1 MLPSAGFIILPWH
14 QGATCRGTG
23 SLLGC
28 CWGKGRAA
36 VAPGGD
42 ILDVDIF
49 VKVWVEMEKEPLPG
63 PLQKVL
69 GGWVWL
75 TDEQL

>member
-1 MLPSAGFIILPWH
+1 M
-14 QGATCRGTG
+14 
-23 SLLGC
+23 
-28 CWGKGRAA
+28 
-36 VAPGGD
+36 APGGD

-69 GGWVWL
+69 DGWVWL

>member
-1 MLPSAGFIILPWH
+1 M
-14 QGATCRGTG
+14 
-23 SLLGC
+23 
-28 CWGKGRAA
+28 
-36 VAPGGD
+36 APGGD